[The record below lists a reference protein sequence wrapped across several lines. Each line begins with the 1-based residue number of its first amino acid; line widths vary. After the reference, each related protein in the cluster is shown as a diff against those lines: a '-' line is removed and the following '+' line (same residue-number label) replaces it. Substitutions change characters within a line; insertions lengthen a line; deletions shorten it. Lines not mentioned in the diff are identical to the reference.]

1 MRTIIKSASLFTLFL
16 FLNSISL
23 SQEINANQITIE
35 CGNNY
40 FSNTETS
47 QPPLIV
53 RGRWCGDSYFWS
65 MISIGDTLAELGFL
79 DNELFTGKALAYD
92 SLDNIL
98 ARYIFENGFLQRI
111 EQYFEND
118 NNSELNN
125 LHLLINMKNG
135 IPHGVQRYYS
145 WYEELQI
152 EKSFQEGILNGPF
165 YWKKER
171 TDYGLEP
178 CVETGI
184 YRMGEYEQTSEP
196 CKWDE

>member
-1 MRTIIKSASLFTLFL
+1 MRTIIKISSIFTLFL

-23 SQEINANQITIE
+23 AQEINANQITIE

-40 FSNTETS
+40 FENTETS

-79 DNELFTGKALAYD
+79 DSELFTGKALAFD

-98 ARYIFENGFLQRI
+98 ARYIFENGLLQRI
-111 EQYFEND
+111 EQYFVND
-118 NNSELNN
+118 SNSELNN
-125 LHLLINMKNG
+125 LHLLINMNNG

-145 WYEELQI
+145 WYGELQI

-171 TDYGLEP
+171 GDYGLEP

-184 YRMGEYEQTSEP
+184 YRRGKYEKTSKP
-196 CKWDE
+196 CE

>member
-1 MRTIIKSASLFTLFL
+1 M
-16 FLNSISL
+16 NSISL
-23 SQEINANQITIE
+23 AQEINANQITIE

-79 DNELFTGKALAYD
+79 DNELFTGKALAFD

-111 EQYFEND
+111 EQYFVND
-118 NNSELNN
+118 SNSELNN

-145 WYEELQI
+145 WHEELQI

>member
-1 MRTIIKSASLFTLFL
+1 MITIIKSSSLFTLFL

-23 SQEINANQITIE
+23 AQEINAEQITIE

-40 FSNTETS
+40 FKNTETS

-65 MISIGDTLAELGFL
+65 IISIGDTLAESGFL
-79 DNELFTGKALAYD
+79 DNELFTGTALAYD

-111 EQYFEND
+111 EQYFVND
-118 NNSELNN
+118 SNSELNN

-145 WYEELQI
+145 WYEELQL

-165 YWKKER
+165 YSKQER
-171 TDYGLEP
+171 EDYGLEP

-184 YRMGEYEQTSEP
+184 YRMGEYEKTSEP
-196 CKWDE
+196 CVWGD

>member
-1 MRTIIKSASLFTLFL
+1 MRTIIKSSSIFTLFL

-23 SQEINANQITIE
+23 AQGINANQITIE

-40 FSNTETS
+40 FENTETS

-111 EQYFEND
+111 EQYFVND
-118 NNSELNN
+118 SNSELNN

-165 YWKKER
+165 YWKKSRE
-171 TDYGLEP
+171 DYGLEP

>member
-1 MRTIIKSASLFTLFL
+1 ML
-16 FLNSISL
+16 
-23 SQEINANQITIE
+23 E

-40 FSNTETS
+40 FKNTETS
-47 QPPLIV
+47 QPPLVV
-53 RGRWCGDSYFWS
+53 RGRWCSDLYFWS
-65 MISIGDTLAELGFL
+65 TISIGDTLAELGFL
-79 DNELFTGKALAYD
+79 DNVLFTGTALAFD

-111 EQYFEND
+111 EQYFVND
-118 NNSELNN
+118 SNSELNN

-145 WYEELQI
+145 SYVGLVI

-165 YWKKER
+165 YFKKER
-171 TDYGLEP
+171 EDYGLEP

-184 YRMGEYEQTSEP
+184 YRMGVYEKTSKP
-196 CKWDE
+196 CEWDK

>member
-1 MRTIIKSASLFTLFL
+1 MTTIIKSTSLFTLFL

-171 TDYGLEP
+171 TDSGLEP

>member
-1 MRTIIKSASLFTLFL
+1 M
-16 FLNSISL
+16 NSISL

-40 FSNTETS
+40 FENTETS

-79 DNELFTGKALAYD
+79 DNELFTGTALAFD

-98 ARYIFENGFLQRI
+98 ARYIFENGLLQRI
-111 EQYFEND
+111 EQYFVND
-118 NNSELNN
+118 SNSELNN

-145 WYEELQI
+145 WYGELQI

-171 TDYGLEP
+171 GDYGLEP

-184 YRMGEYEQTSEP
+184 YRRGKYEKTSKP
-196 CKWDE
+196 CE

>member
-1 MRTIIKSASLFTLFL
+1 MTTIIKSTSLFTLFL

-79 DNELFTGKALAYD
+79 DNELFTGKALAFD

-111 EQYFEND
+111 EQYFVND
-118 NNSELNN
+118 SNSELNN

-184 YRMGEYEQTSEP
+184 YRRGKYEKTSKP
-196 CKWDE
+196 CEWDE

>member
-1 MRTIIKSASLFTLFL
+1 MTTIIKSTSLFTLFL

-40 FSNTETS
+40 FENTETS

-65 MISIGDTLAELGFL
+65 IIDIGDTLAELGFL
-79 DNELFTGKALAYD
+79 DNELFTGKALAFD

-118 NNSELNN
+118 SNSELNN

-171 TDYGLEP
+171 TDSGLEP

>member
-1 MRTIIKSASLFTLFL
+1 MTTIIKSTSLVTLFL

-40 FSNTETS
+40 FENTETS

-79 DNELFTGKALAYD
+79 DNELFTGKALAFD

-111 EQYFEND
+111 EQYFVND
-118 NNSELNN
+118 SNSELNN

-145 WYEELQI
+145 WHEELQI

-171 TDYGLEP
+171 GDYGLEP

-184 YRMGEYEQTSEP
+184 YRRGKYEKTSKP
-196 CKWDE
+196 CE

>member
-1 MRTIIKSASLFTLFL
+1 MTTIIKSTSLFTLFL

-40 FSNTETS
+40 FENTETS

-111 EQYFEND
+111 EQYFVND
-118 NNSELNN
+118 SNSELNN

-145 WYEELQI
+145 WYGELQI

-171 TDYGLEP
+171 GDYGLEP

-184 YRMGEYEQTSEP
+184 YRRGKYEKTSKP
-196 CKWDE
+196 CE

>member
-1 MRTIIKSASLFTLFL
+1 MTTIIKSTSLFTLFL

-40 FSNTETS
+40 FENTETS

-92 SLDNIL
+92 SLDNML

-118 NNSELNN
+118 SNSELNN

-165 YWKKER
+165 YWKKEM

-184 YRMGEYEQTSEP
+184 YRIGEYEQTSEP

>member
-1 MRTIIKSASLFTLFL
+1 M
-16 FLNSISL
+16 NSISL
-23 SQEINANQITIE
+23 AQVINANQITIE

-111 EQYFEND
+111 EQYFVND
-118 NNSELNN
+118 SNSELNN

>member
-1 MRTIIKSASLFTLFL
+1 MTTIIKSTSLFTLFL

-40 FSNTETS
+40 FENTETS

-98 ARYIFENGFLQRI
+98 ARYIFENGLLQRI
-111 EQYFEND
+111 EQYFVND
-118 NNSELNN
+118 SNSELNN

-145 WYEELQI
+145 WYGELQI

-171 TDYGLEP
+171 GDYGLEP

-184 YRMGEYEQTSEP
+184 YRRGKYEKTSKP
-196 CKWDE
+196 CE

>member
-1 MRTIIKSASLFTLFL
+1 MTTIIKSTSLFTLFL

-40 FSNTETS
+40 FENTETS

-79 DNELFTGKALAYD
+79 DNELFTGKALAFD

-118 NNSELNN
+118 SNSELNN

-184 YRMGEYEQTSEP
+184 YRRGKYEKTSKP
-196 CKWDE
+196 CE

>member
-1 MRTIIKSASLFTLFL
+1 MRTIIKSCSIFTLFL

-23 SQEINANQITIE
+23 AQEINANQITIE

-79 DNELFTGKALAYD
+79 DNELFTGKALAFD

-111 EQYFEND
+111 EQYFVND
-118 NNSELNN
+118 SNSELNN
-125 LHLLINMKNG
+125 LHLLINMNNG

-145 WYEELQI
+145 WYGELQI

-171 TDYGLEP
+171 EDYGLEP

>member
-1 MRTIIKSASLFTLFL
+1 MTTIIKSTSLFTLFL

-40 FSNTETS
+40 FENTETS

-98 ARYIFENGFLQRI
+98 ARYIFENGLLQRI
-111 EQYFEND
+111 EQYFVND
-118 NNSELNN
+118 SNSELNN

-145 WYEELQI
+145 WYGELKI
-152 EKSFQEGILNGPF
+152 EKSFLEGILNGPF

-171 TDYGLEP
+171 EDYGLEP

-184 YRMGEYEQTSEP
+184 YRRGKYEKTSKP
-196 CKWDE
+196 CE

>member
-1 MRTIIKSASLFTLFL
+1 MRTILKSTSLFTLFL

-92 SLDNIL
+92 SLDNML

-111 EQYFEND
+111 EQYFVND
-118 NNSELNN
+118 SNSELNN

-145 WYEELQI
+145 WYGELQI

-171 TDYGLEP
+171 GDYGLEP

-184 YRMGEYEQTSEP
+184 YRRGKYEKTSKP
-196 CKWDE
+196 CE